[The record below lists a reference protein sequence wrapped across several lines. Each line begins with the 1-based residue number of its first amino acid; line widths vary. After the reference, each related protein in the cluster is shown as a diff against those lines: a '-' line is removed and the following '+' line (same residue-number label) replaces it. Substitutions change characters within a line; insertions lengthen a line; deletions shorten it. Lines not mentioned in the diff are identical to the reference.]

1 MEILD
6 KNLELLLKK
15 LLENETTCVSKE
27 ECEQSEIDSLIK
39 KGFFTKKDAST
50 FDSWQYLIK
59 PTQEGKYYFS
69 NKRACIQAFRREK
82 TIQWVRYAVPVIIS
96 IAALAV
102 SIIALCK

>member
-15 LLENETTCVSKE
+15 LLENETTCVSKAV
-27 ECEQSEIDSLIK
+27 CEQSEIDSLTE
-39 KGFFTKKDAST
+39 KGFFTKKDASS
-50 FDSWQYLIK
+50 FDGWQYLIK

-69 NKRACIQAFRREK
+69 NKKAYIQALRREK
-82 TIQWVRYAVPVIIS
+82 TIQWVCYAVPVIIS

-102 SIIALCK
+102 SIITLFE

>member
-15 LLENETTCVSKE
+15 LLENETTCVSKK

-39 KGFFTKKDAST
+39 NGYFTKNDAS
-50 FDSWQYLIK
+50 SLSEWQYLIE
-59 PTQEGKYYFS
+59 PTQKGKYYFS
-69 NKRACIQAFRREK
+69 NKQAYIKAFRREK
-82 TIQWVRYAVPVIIS
+82 TIQWVRYAIPEIIS
-96 IAALAV
+96 FAALVV